1 MKRCLPLIYLVMV
14 LLPTFS
20 GCVENHEVVDK
31 KNEFA
36 TDTIE
41 ALAHYESDQYYPLEA
56 EWRYSNSWGV
66 MERDRGFEKV
76 VLVDLKT
83 KQVMS
88 PVYDRIDEQTYW
100 EAENS
105 NQQVYIAWSDGLCGL
120 ISLKGE
126 QITDL
131 VYEHASYCNEEKT
144 LIYVKKENRYG
155 VIDLA
160 GKEVI
165 PIQLYSPPFFQEG
178 IAMVS
183 AIEIE
188 NEIETDVTVFSYID
202 ESGNEL
208 FSNRHASFWYFSN
221 GLAVVR
227 DTTDKCGYIDRDGNY
242 VIEPQFDFASNFN
255 ENGYACASIGNTG
268 LIIDKK
274 GNIKLALNDYRFV
287 QQQNYYLAYSWTS
300 HPKSPLSIVYSHDFK
315 KLFEH
320 DGEVG
325 FYGDYITLKY
335 PQTQY
340 TEVISPGRKPVRVT
354 SSESLQWL
362 GENIFLISGQYHT
375 TIIDN
380 TGRII
385 KEFKGTST
393 LHPLTNK
400 LLLYRT
406 NNARYGVYDLDG
418 KEILAPRYTN
428 ITWTNGE
435 IFKVEQG
442 YFTGFVNMRG
452 QWVYKQSML
461 EFLPD

>member
-1 MKRCLPLIYLVMV
+1 MNRCLPFVVMV
-14 LLPTFS
+14 LLLSLS

-31 KNEFA
+31 KTEFA
-36 TDTIE
+36 TDIIGD
-41 ALAHYESDQYYPLEA
+41 LINYESDRYFPIEA

-88 PVYDRIDEQTYW
+88 PLYDRIDEQTYW
-100 EAENS
+100 EAEGS
-105 NQQVYIAWSDGLCGL
+105 NQKVYIAWSDGLCGL

-131 VYEHASYCNEEKT
+131 MYDQASYCNAEKT

-178 IAMVS
+178 RAMVS

-188 NEIETDVTVFSYID
+188 NEIETDNTVFIYID

-208 FSNRHASFWYFSN
+208 FSSRLFWYFNN

-227 DTTDKCGYIDRDGNY
+227 DTTNKYGYIDSDGNY
-242 VIEPQFDFASNFN
+242 VIEPQFDFASDFN
-255 ENGYACASIGNTG
+255 ENGYACTSIGNTG

-274 GNIKLALNDYRFV
+274 GNIKLALNDYRFE
-287 QQQNYYLAYSWTS
+287 QQQNYYLAYSSTS
-300 HPKSPLSIVYSHDFK
+300 HPKSPLRIVYSHDFK

-340 TEVISPGRKPVRVT
+340 TEIIAHGRKPVRVT
-354 SSESLQWL
+354 SAEHLQWL
-362 GENIFLISGQYHT
+362 GENIFLIYDQDHT
-375 TIIDN
+375 KLIDN

-385 KEFKGTST
+385 KEFKSTST
-393 LHPLTNK
+393 LHPMTNK
-400 LLLYRT
+400 LLLYRDSD
-406 NNARYGVYDLDG
+406 NRYGVYDSDG

-428 ITWTNGE
+428 ISWTNGE

-442 YFTGFVNMRG
+442 YFTGFVNMQG
-452 QWVYKQSML
+452 QWIYKQSML